1 MNFSE
6 FEELIERNTI
16 SKRQKM
22 GLERESEK
30 NAPNLEH
37 QFKLRSR
44 KGLIKDKSK
53 KPYWQKNDTPLS
65 KTKITGWDKD
75 LNLKTEPIN
84 REKRKAPWNESMD
97 FTEFLEATV
106 APLYEKEGAIPKCP
120 PGYRFDKKQMMC
132 VPKTSKDSVGDGQKE
147 GNKDMKPG
155 NGAGYNVWGVT
166 GYNGGYAWEEG
177 PTTNDKASGN
187 FE

>member
-6 FEELIERNTI
+6 YL
-16 SKRQKM
+16 
-22 GLERESEK
+22 
-30 NAPNLEH
+30 
-37 QFKLRSR
+37 
-44 KGLIKDKSK
+44 
-53 KPYWQKNDTPLS
+53 
-65 KTKITGWDKD
+65 
-75 LNLKTEPIN
+75 
-84 REKRKAPWNESMD
+84 ESMV
-97 FTEFLEATV
+97 F
-106 APLYEKEGAIPKCP
+106 PLYEKEGEIPKCP

-132 VPKTSKDSVGDGQKE
+132 VPKTPKDSVGDSQKE

-177 PTTNDKASGN
+177 PTTNDKSSGN